1 MKVLLPALGA
11 AAMLCLAAPAAQAGV
26 IIQPKAVTVNIGG
39 ELLNFSAGNMI
50 NQSGLSKTY
59 VSGVTDFDSY
69 VASNPIHS
77 AAAGEWLSTGPLT
90 FARVTFDLG
99 EVTEFNGFAIWNED
113 SSSISSIIA
122 SIFPGGTYSG
132 FGLNDTTSSI
142 GLDYGASVQRHQN
155 VSSRYV
161 QFDIYGCNRAGFTH
175 NGCGLGEVAFR
186 STALAPPPPPP
197 PPGVPEPA
205 TWAMMLIGFFGMGSA
220 IRSRRFGAAPV

>member
-1 MKVLLPALGA
+1 MKVLLSTVGALAILCGA
-11 AAMLCLAAPAAQAGV
+11 PVAQAGV

-39 ELLNFSAGNMI
+39 ELLNYSAANMI

-59 VSGVTDFDSY
+59 VSGVTDFDTY
-69 VASNPIHS
+69 IASNPIHS
-77 AAAGEWLSTGPLT
+77 ASAGEWLSTGPVS

-113 SSSISSIIA
+113 SSSIGSIIA
-122 SIFPGGTYSG
+122 SVFPGGSYIG
-132 FGLNDTTSSI
+132 VGLNDTLASI
-142 GLDYGASVQRHQN
+142 GRDYGPTVQGHQ
-155 VSSRYV
+155 VVKSRYV

-186 STALAPPPPPP
+186 STALPPPPP

-205 TWAMMLIGFFGMGSA
+205 TWAMMLLGFFGLGST
-220 IRSRRFGAAPV
+220 IRARRSVLSRA